1 MGGHDHD
8 WARSV
13 DRTNLEPVRGDPER
27 YAAGGL
33 RHLVLEVLAYAE
45 DEAQLLTEADP
56 ALEVCGALTDREVDD
71 LHGAA
76 FDHDPTG
83 VPWREQLERHSL
95 FWLTARVD
103 GELVGFVNVVGDGG
117 AHAILL
123 DTCVD
128 PARQGLGIGAALV
141 AGAADEASRRG
152 CRWLHADYAPEHADF
167 YERTCGLRPTPA
179 GLLDLS

>member
-1 MGGHDHD
+1 M
-8 WARSV
+8 
-13 DRTNLEPVRGDPER
+13 
-27 YAAGGL
+27 
-33 RHLVLEVLAYAE
+33 
-45 DEAQLLTEADP
+45 
-56 ALEVCGALTDREVDD
+56 
-71 LHGAA
+71 
-76 FDHDPTG
+76 
-83 VPWREQLERHSL
+83 
-95 FWLTARVD
+95 
-103 GELVGFVNVVGDGG
+103 VGDGG